1 MFLLNR
7 YPPRL
12 IVDHLREHARVKT
25 LLDKMK
31 TLRGGRALPAPVYD
45 AKAQWMEAIQN
56 VQAKRKDE
64 IMNAAAEATAAGAAR
79 MAKKSAPPP
88 PMMLHQNHHYHQSL
102 AGNGVNGMRG
112 IEDKG
117 ES

>member
-1 MFLLNR
+1 
-7 YPPRL
+7 
-12 IVDHLREHARVKT
+12 
-25 LLDKMK
+25 MK

-64 IMNAAAEATAAGAAR
+64 IMNAAAEAAAAGAAR
-79 MAKKSAPPP
+79 MAKKSAPPPPP

-102 AGNGVNGMRG
+102 AGNGINVMRA